1 MDYSLSTAISLF
13 KNIIGFVLVIGTN
26 WAAKKLSN
34 GEGGIW

>member
-13 KNIIGFVLVIGTN
+13 KNGIGFVLVVGTN
-26 WAAKKLSN
+26 WTAKKLSH